1 MIKISATVLILTTFG
16 CGATKI
22 ESPKT
27 EHLEATL
34 ISEVASVNPGTPFW
48 VGLKLQLEEGWHV
61 NWKNPGDAGLAP
73 TISWELPEGFTA
85 GEIEWPIPERLVVS
99 DFVLFGYE
107 GTVLL
112 PVKIT
117 PPATFDKKEVTLTA
131 ACDWVVCGDVCVPGE
146 AKLSLS
152 LPVGEIELLTNSTS
166 KAEFVSTMKRIP
178 AENHDWKF
186 MASASDKAVII
197 STVPMSV
204 QGPNA
209 EIESMTFFPD
219 VQGIIQNDAEQ
230 RLSRDEFVYHLEI
243 PRDML
248 IHSLSDSLKGVL
260 VVKEIGSNSLKKGI
274 RFEVPIPKSS
284 STRH

>member
-1 MIKISATVLILTTFG
+1 MIEKTAILLILTTIG
-16 CGATKI
+16 CGATKV

-27 EHLEATL
+27 EHLEAAL
-34 ISEVASVNPGTPFW
+34 ISEVSTIKPGTPFW
-48 VGLKLQLEEGWHV
+48 VGLKLKMEKNWHV

-73 TISWELPEGFTA
+73 TISWKLPEGFTA

-117 PPATFDKKEVTLTA
+117 PPTTFDRKEVTLSA
-131 ACDWVVCGDVCVPGE
+131 ACDWVVCGDVCIPGE
-146 AKLSLS
+146 AKLSLE
-152 LPVGEIELLTNSTS
+152 LPVGEKEFHTNTENA
-166 KAEFVSTMKRIP
+166 AEFALAKSKIP
-178 AENHDWKF
+178 EINHEWKF
-186 MASASDKAVII
+186 MVSASENTIII

-209 EIESMTFFPD
+209 IIESMAFFPD

-230 RLSRDEFVYHLEI
+230 RLIQDEFFYHLEMS
-243 PRDML
+243 RDML
-248 IHSLSDSLKGVL
+248 VHSLLDSLKGVL
-260 VVKEIGSNSLKKGI
+260 VVKEIGNNSLKRGI
-274 RFEVPIPKSS
+274 SFEVPVQKSAG
-284 STRH
+284 TQN